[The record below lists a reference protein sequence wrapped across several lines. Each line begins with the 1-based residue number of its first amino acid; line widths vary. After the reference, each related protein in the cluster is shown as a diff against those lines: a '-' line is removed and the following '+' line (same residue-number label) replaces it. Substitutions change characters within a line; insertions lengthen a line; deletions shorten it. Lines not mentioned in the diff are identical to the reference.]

1 MPILTGRKGTITE
14 RDQHLLEAVFLC
26 RYLSTRQ
33 LARLFF
39 NSTSRARTR
48 LPELEKKGYLDK
60 RSVYLVSPMKDHP
73 GVRET
78 VWHLTKGGFDS
89 VAETLGY
96 DETYAPKQLLP
107 EKARHYVRTNE
118 VYVAARPA
126 LDRELGPHPGWE
138 WRHEKRA
145 AAAYEY
151 ADAPYV
157 HQPDAHLRFRG
168 HVFIVER
175 QTAESRLGPKGVYR
189 KIAAHKRY
197 AEVVLK
203 KLEET
208 QVLFACDSPTV
219 AGAAERAGKEHGIY
233 TVAGDV
239 ERIAHHL
246 YQSALRLS

>member
-14 RDQHLLEAVFLC
+14 RDQRLLEAVFLC

-60 RSVYLVSPMKDHP
+60 RSVYVVAPVKNHP

-78 VWHLTKGGFDS
+78 VWHLTKGGFES
-89 VAETLGY
+89 VAETLGSE
-96 DETYAPKQLLP
+96 ETYVPKQLLP

-118 VYVAARPA
+118 IYVAARPS
-126 LDRELGPHPGWE
+126 LDRELGPHPEWE

-145 AAAYEY
+145 ADAYEY
-151 ADAPYV
+151 ADVPYV
-157 HQPDAHLRFRG
+157 HQPDAHVLFRD
-168 HVFIVER
+168 HLFIVER

-189 KIAAHKRY
+189 KVAAHRRY
-197 AEVVLK
+197 VEVVLK
-203 KLEET
+203 KSEDT
-208 QVLFACDSPTV
+208 QVLFACDGPAV
-219 AGAAERAGKEHGIY
+219 ARAAERAGREHGIY
-233 TVAGDV
+233 IVAGDLD
-239 ERIAHHL
+239 RIAHHL
-246 YQSALRLS
+246 YQSAVRLF

>member
-14 RDQHLLEAVFLC
+14 RDQRLLEAAFLC

-60 RSVYLVSPMKDHP
+60 RSVYLVSPVRDHP

-96 DETYAPKQLLP
+96 DETYTPKQLLP

-118 VYVAARPA
+118 VYVASRPA
-126 LDRELGPHPGWE
+126 LDRELGPHPEWE

-145 AAAYEY
+145 ADAYEY

-157 HQPDAHLRFRG
+157 HQPDAHVLFRG
-168 HVFIVER
+168 NVFIVER
-175 QTAESRLGPKGVYR
+175 QTAESRLSPKGVYK

-203 KLEET
+203 EPEDT
-208 QVLFACDSPTV
+208 QVLFACEDPAV
-219 AGAAERAGKEHGIY
+219 AHVAERAGKERGVY
-233 TVAGDV
+233 VVAGDV
-239 ERIAHHL
+239 GRIADHL

>member
-1 MPILTGRKGTITE
+1 VAILTGRKGTITE
-14 RDQHLLEAVFLC
+14 RDGRLLEAVFLC

-48 LPELEKKGYLDK
+48 LPELEKKGYLEK
-60 RSVYLVSPMKDHP
+60 RSVYLIPPVKDHP

-89 VAETLGY
+89 VAETLGSE
-96 DETYAPKQLLP
+96 ETYTPKQLLP

-118 VYVAARPA
+118 VYVAAKA
-126 LDRELGPHPGWE
+126 YLDRELGPHPEWE

-145 AAAYEY
+145 ADAYEY

-157 HQPDAHLRFRG
+157 HQPDAHVLFRD

-175 QTAESRLGPKGVYR
+175 QTAESRLAPKGVY
-189 KIAAHKRY
+189 KKVAAHKRY

-203 KLEET
+203 KPVET
-208 QVLFACDSPTV
+208 QVLFACDDPAV
-219 AGAAERAGKEHGIY
+219 AEVAERVGREYGIY
-233 TVAGDV
+233 TVGGDAG
-239 ERIAHHL
+239 RIAHHL

>member
-14 RDQHLLEAVFLC
+14 RDQRLLEAVFVC

-33 LARLFF
+33 LASLFF

-60 RSVYLVSPMKDHP
+60 RSVYLVLPVKDNP

-89 VAETLGY
+89 VAETLGSEESY
-96 DETYAPKQLLP
+96 TPKQLLP

-118 VYVAARPA
+118 IYVAARAA
-126 LDRELGPHPGWE
+126 LDRELGPHPEWE

-145 AAAYEY
+145 ADAYEY
-151 ADAPYV
+151 ADVPYV
-157 HQPDAHLRFRG
+157 HQPDAHVLFRD

-175 QTAESRLGPKGVYR
+175 QTAESRLGPAGVY
-189 KIAAHKRY
+189 KKVAAHKRY
-197 AEVVLK
+197 AEVILK
-203 KLEET
+203 KLEDT
-208 QVLFACDSPTV
+208 QVLFACDDSAV
-219 AGAAERAGKEHGIY
+219 AEVSERAGKEHGIY

-239 ERIAHHL
+239 DRIAHHL
-246 YQSALRLS
+246 YQSAIRLA

>member
-14 RDQHLLEAVFLC
+14 RDQRLLEAVFVC

-60 RSVYLVSPMKDHP
+60 RSVYVVAPVSDHP
-73 GVRET
+73 GIRET

-96 DETYAPKQLLP
+96 DETYTPKQLLP

-118 VYVAARPA
+118 VYVAVKAA
-126 LDRELGPHPGWE
+126 LDGELGTHPEWE

-145 AAAYEY
+145 ANAYEY
-151 ADAPYV
+151 ANAPYI
-157 HQPDAHLRFRG
+157 HQPDAHVLLRG
-168 HVFIVER
+168 HVFMVER

-189 KIAAHKRY
+189 KLEAHGRY
-197 AEVVLK
+197 ARVVLK
-203 KLEET
+203 RIEET
-208 QVLFACDSPTV
+208 QVLFACDDAAMARV
-219 AGAAERAGKEHGIY
+219 AERAGGEHGLY

-239 ERIAHHL
+239 DRIAQHL

>member
-1 MPILTGRKGTITE
+1 VAILTGRKGAITE
-14 RDQHLLEAVFLC
+14 RDGRILEAVFVC

-39 NSTSRARTR
+39 GSTSRARTR

-60 RSVYLVSPMKDHP
+60 RSVYVVPPVKDHP

-78 VWHLTKGGFDS
+78 VWHLTKAGFGS
-89 VAETLGY
+89 VAETLGS
-96 DETYAPKQLLP
+96 EEAYAPKQLLP

-126 LDRELGPHPGWE
+126 LDRELGPHPQWE

-145 AAAYEY
+145 ADAYEY
-151 ADAPYV
+151 ADVPYV
-157 HQPDAHLRFRG
+157 HRPDAHVLFRG
-168 HVFIVER
+168 HAFIVER
-175 QTAESRLGPKGVYR
+175 QTAESRLGPKGVY
-189 KIAAHKRY
+189 KKVAAHKRY

-203 KLEET
+203 RSGET
-208 QVLFACDSPTV
+208 QVLFACDDPGMAEV
-219 AGAAERAGKEHGIY
+219 AERAGGEYGIY

-239 ERIAHHL
+239 GRVAHHL
-246 YQSALRLS
+246 YGSAVRLS

>member
-14 RDQHLLEAVFLC
+14 RDGHLLEAVFLC

-33 LARLFF
+33 LANLFF

-60 RSVYLVSPMKDHP
+60 RSIYLVSPAKDNP
-73 GVRET
+73 GIRET
-78 VWHLTKGGFDS
+78 VWHLTKGGFES

-96 DETYAPKQLLP
+96 DETYTPKQLLP

-118 VYVAARPA
+118 VYVAARAA
-126 LDRELGPHPGWE
+126 LDRELGPYPEWE

-145 AAAYEY
+145 ADAYEY
-151 ADAPYV
+151 ADVPYV
-157 HQPDAHLRFRG
+157 HQPDAHILFRG
-168 HVFIVER
+168 HVFVVER
-175 QTAESRLGPKGVYR
+175 QTAESRLGPKGVY
-189 KIAAHKRY
+189 KKVAAHRRY
-197 AEVVLK
+197 AKVVLK
-203 KLEET
+203 KPGET
-208 QVLFACDSPTV
+208 QVLFACDDPTV
-219 AGAAERAGKEHGIY
+219 AGVAERAGREHGIY
-233 TVAGDV
+233 TFAGDV